1 MNLKIKAVRYKFCG
15 SAHRWD
21 CMSISDGDRV
31 LTIRHGGRMSCF
43 PEDAGSFNDLFRAIN
58 KLARIEPT
66 LVRCNEGAV
75 LEFWEGVEL

>member
-1 MNLKIKAVRYKFCG
+1 MNLKIKAVRYKFSG

-31 LTIRHGGRMSCF
+31 LVIRHGGRITCF
-43 PEDAGSFNDLFRAIN
+43 PEDTGSFNDLFRAIS

-66 LVRCNEGAV
+66 LVRCNEGSV
-75 LEFWEGVEL
+75 LEFWEGIVL